1 MIDVL
6 EAPFPY
12 LIGIEPNAYIEEL
25 DLDNEVLK
33 VYLDNNIIDHPKDYL
48 N

>member
-12 LIGIEPNAYIEEL
+12 LIGIEPNAQINEL
-25 DLDNEVLK
+25 DLDYEVLK
-33 VYLDNNIIDHPKDYL
+33 IDLDNNIIELPKE
-48 N
+48 